1 MSDLPGTVVQ
11 VVGVGRPTPVSTT
24 ARRLNHNQRLFNQR
38 SPPHLLQHGP
48 PPRCNRRR
56 RRPHLIKVIRLPN
69 KLLSLGRVDDGWSRG
84 AAVNAI
90 NQKATG

>member
-48 PPRCNRRR
+48 PPAATAE
-56 RRPHLIKVIRLPN
+56 
-69 KLLSLGRVDDGWSRG
+69 G
-84 AAVNAI
+84 AALI
-90 NQKATG
+90 LSK